1 MGGDSDM
8 EGTLFREVGV
18 FNKIGEEPD
27 LEDAGEEL
35 IFEFLVPKLE
45 RVALVWVDVDSLE
58 ILLPL
63 LDLSGLIG
71 LNFGTLI
78 EGAPCLEKCS
88 SITKF

>member
-1 MGGDSDM
+1 M

-18 FNKIGEEPD
+18 FNTIGEVPD

-35 IFEFLVPKLE
+35 IFEFLVPMLE

-58 ILLPL
+58 TLLSL
-63 LDLSGLIG
+63 LDLSGLIE

-78 EGAPCLEKCS
+78 EGAPCLEKRS